1 MAQPEVTVG
10 YLWTLLLCIGVF
22 LAFDSFRSEPH
33 LDEEHYHGMQDAGQL
48 LLSRPL
54 EISIILEAKQ
64 FTFVQEGDDWIY
76 VTQEAYGNSLQDF
89 FNAALTLLLVTK
101 VERTFSVPKTELS
114 DYGINKEALTL
125 VATAEN
131 ADLSIRQRFKFGN
144 VTPDLFGQYVYDEQ
158 GAVIH
163 IIPEYQG
170 QNLRDL
176 ILRVSDITKY

>member
-1 MAQPEVTVG
+1 VG

>member
-1 MAQPEVTVG
+1 LAQPEVTVG

>member
-1 MAQPEVTVG
+1 VG

-22 LAFDSFRSEPH
+22 LAFDSFRSESH

-76 VTQEAYGNSLQDF
+76 VTQEAYGNSLQGF

-101 VERTFSVPKTELS
+101 VERTFSVLKTELS

-125 VATAEN
+125 VTTAEN

>member
-1 MAQPEVTVG
+1 MG

-22 LAFDSFRSEPH
+22 LAFDSFRSESH

-76 VTQEAYGNSLQDF
+76 VTQEAYGNSLQGF

-101 VERTFSVPKTELS
+101 VERTFSVLKTELS

-125 VATAEN
+125 VTTAEN

>member
-1 MAQPEVTVG
+1 M
-10 YLWTLLLCIGVF
+10 
-22 LAFDSFRSEPH
+22 
-33 LDEEHYHGMQDAGQL
+33 
-48 LLSRPL
+48 
-54 EISIILEAKQ
+54 
-64 FTFVQEGDDWIY
+64 
-76 VTQEAYGNSLQDF
+76 TQEAYGNSLQGF

-101 VERTFSVPKTELS
+101 VERTFSVLKTELS

-125 VATAEN
+125 VTTAEN